1 MKKLI
6 NEKIDQITTLF
17 VQELRNRL
25 GSHLKEAILFG
36 SKARGDDAPDSDYDC
51 MVILDILSSALMDTI
66 DDVAGNFLFEHNVVF
81 SVFPIIEKRY
91 RNQNFNPFLMNVKK
105 EGIQL

>member
-36 SKARGDDAPDSDYDC
+36 SKARGDDAPESDYDC

-66 DDVAGNFLFEHNVVF
+66 DDVAGKFIGHALFVA
-81 SVFPIIEKRY
+81 SQSP
-91 RNQNFNPFLMNVKK
+91 PFLPKIALSKPMA
-105 EGIQL
+105 ILLRPPQ

>member
-1 MKKLI
+1 MDKQI
-6 NEKIDQITTLF
+6 NEKFDRITTLF

-25 GSHLKEAILFG
+25 GSHLKETILFG

-66 DDVAGNFLFEHNVVF
+66 DDVAGKFLFEHNVVF
-81 SVFPIIEKRY
+81 SVFPILEERY
-91 RNQNFNPFLMNVKK
+91 RKQNYNPFLMNIKK
-105 EGIQL
+105 EGIPL